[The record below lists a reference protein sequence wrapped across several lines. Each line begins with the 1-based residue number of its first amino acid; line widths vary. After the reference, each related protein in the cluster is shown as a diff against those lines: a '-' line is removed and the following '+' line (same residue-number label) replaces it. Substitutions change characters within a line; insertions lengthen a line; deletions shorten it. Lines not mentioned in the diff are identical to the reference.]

1 MEPEVKQDETLTSEG
16 MPPAEEIDTAPSVSE
31 EAGGEQY
38 QQFVDKVTALLG
50 NLPDYL
56 SSFFGQYRRPIVTIA
71 LIFAAII
78 AVRLTLAVLKSINDI
93 PLLSPLFELIGLG
106 YTVWFVYRYLLRA
119 SNRSE
124 LVDDFNSLKGQVLG
138 AANKTKAE

>member
-1 MEPEVKQDETLTSEG
+1 MEPEVKQDETFMPEG
-16 MPPAEEIDTAPSVSE
+16 ITPPEDIDTAPSTSE
-31 EAGGEQY
+31 EAGNEQY

-56 SSFFGQYRRPIVTIA
+56 SSFFGQYRRPIVTIG

-106 YTVWFVYRYLLRA
+106 YTIWFVYRYLLKA

-124 LVDDFNSLKGQVLG
+124 LVEDFNALKGQVLG
-138 AANKTKAE
+138 SNKAKVE

>member
-1 MEPEVKQDETLTSEG
+1 MEPEVKQDETFTSEG
-16 MPPAEEIDTAPSVSE
+16 ITPPEEIDTAPSVSE
-31 EAGGEQY
+31 EAGNEQY
-38 QQFVDKVTALLG
+38 QQLVDKVTALLG

-56 SSFFGQYRRPIVTIA
+56 TSFFGQYRRPIVTIA

-106 YTVWFVYRYLLRA
+106 YTVWFVYRYLLKA

-124 LVDDFNSLKGQVLG
+124 LIEDFNALKGQVLG
-138 AANKTKAE
+138 SNKTRVE

>member
-1 MEPEVKQDETLTSEG
+1 MEPEVKQDETLTTEG
-16 MPPAEEIDTAPSVSE
+16 VTPPEEIDTAPSVSE
-31 EAGGEQY
+31 EAGNEQY
-38 QQFVDKVTALLG
+38 QQFVDKVTAFLG

-71 LIFAAII
+71 LILAAII
-78 AVRLTLAVLKSINDI
+78 AVRLTLAILRSINDI

-106 YTVWFVYRYLLRA
+106 YTAWFVYRYLLRA

-124 LVDDFNSLKGQVLG
+124 LIEDFNSLKGQVLG
-138 AANKTKAE
+138 SNKTKVE